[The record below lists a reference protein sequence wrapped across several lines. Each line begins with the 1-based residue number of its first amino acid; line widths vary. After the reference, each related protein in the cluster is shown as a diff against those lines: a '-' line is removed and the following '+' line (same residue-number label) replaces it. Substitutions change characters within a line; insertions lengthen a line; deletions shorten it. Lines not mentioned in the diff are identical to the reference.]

1 MAYKIIIDSSN
12 KNNNDNN
19 INEKEYTLRLSNY
32 INNRLNELNID
43 STLLNNSSNL
53 TDNEKA
59 ELIKNTYGTGNNI
72 IVVSNRLNEG
82 NLTGTEIMYALR
94 NNSRLASRLADNF
107 QGINRNVNKYYQK
120 RNIYNTKD
128 DDDDLINNTK
138 NNQTIVIYY
147 GFPNNTNDANY
158 LNDNI
163 NTLGEVVVKSII
175 EYAGSKYIPQNLE
188 GYYIVKKGDSLYSIA
203 RKFNTTVDNIKK
215 ANNLKSNT
223 LSIDTILII
232 PEEKIVSENIYTVK
246 KGDSL
251 YSIARKFNTTVDN
264 IKKDNNLTSNTLSI
278 GQELIISKSSNIENN
293 NDNTITYIVK
303 KGDSLWL
310 LANKYNSTVD
320 EIKRRNNLTSNNL
333 SIGQTLII
341 PTSSN
346 YQIYTVE
353 KGDSLYSIARKFNTT
368 VDKIKKENNLTNN
381 RLNIGQKLIINV

>member
-175 EYAGSKYIPQNLE
+175 EFAGGKYIPQNLE

-232 PEEKIVSENIYTVK
+232 PEEKIVSENIYTVQ